1 MNGDFQEVERLLH
14 TSQIMCKTVKLTISG
29 KDIYFKIGYA
39 KDRPV
44 YIDITFGW
52 DAEYIRKHEVKC
64 SKCKTEYLN
73 AEANELATQLVTSAR
88 AHLEV
93 TGWMA
98 TAMLQSGV
106 WGLDDIIGMWRATNF
121 EPAGLCLQLPA
132 FDLTSGDEIE
142 GSASI
147 VNSPLDAFARY
158 AERRRRDW
166 EKELCE

>member
-1 MNGDFQEVERLLH
+1 MNKEYREIEHFLH
-14 TSQIMCKTVKLTISG
+14 TSEIQCKTVKLTIGG

-39 KDRPV
+39 RKRPV
-44 YIDITFGW
+44 YIDITFGR
-52 DAEYIRKHEVKC
+52 DAEFIRKHEVKC
-64 SKCKTEYLN
+64 KQCKTEYLN

-93 TGWMA
+93 TGRMA

-106 WGLDDIIGMWRATNF
+106 WGLEDVISVWRSTNF
-121 EPAGLCLQLPA
+121 EPSGLCLQLPA
-132 FDLTSGDEIE
+132 FELETGKEIE

-158 AERRRRDW
+158 AERRSRDW
-166 EKELCE
+166 EQELCQ